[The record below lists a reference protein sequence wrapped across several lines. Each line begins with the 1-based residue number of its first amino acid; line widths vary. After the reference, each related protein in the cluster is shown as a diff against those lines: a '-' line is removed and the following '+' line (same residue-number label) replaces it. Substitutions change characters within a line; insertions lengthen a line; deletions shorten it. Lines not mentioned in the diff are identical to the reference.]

1 MESYHR
7 YNNDEQIQVSTGCT
21 QLLTLF
27 LLLFLQIPQRLQ
39 EQVLELETRTQEL
52 LAQGEQKLINHIP
65 VLLHSWNEFQSQLD
79 ELSRCVDMACSEL
92 DSLRVFP
99 DFLIEFDALHS
110 RHQVGVVIVS
120 VYDIIFSC
128 FRCSTIVYKNT
139 NLFSSD

>member
-65 VLLHSWNEFQSQLD
+65 VLLQYVE
-79 ELSRCVDMACSEL
+79 C
-92 DSLRVFP
+92 
-99 DFLIEFDALHS
+99 DFRIS
-110 RHQVGVVIVS
+110 
-120 VYDIIFSC
+120 
-128 FRCSTIVYKNT
+128 
-139 NLFSSD
+139 